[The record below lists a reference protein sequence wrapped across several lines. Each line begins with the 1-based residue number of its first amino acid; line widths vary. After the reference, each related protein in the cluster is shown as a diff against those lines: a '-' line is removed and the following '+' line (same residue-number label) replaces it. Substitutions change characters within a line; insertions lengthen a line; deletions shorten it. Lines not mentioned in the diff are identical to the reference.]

1 MVLSCEAALEPAR
14 LGFTAAGWRTEVDR
28 LPDPGPLAAL
38 PARRTVRTPFT
49 AATVPV
55 GLQVAW
61 RERPDAEG
69 AELRW
74 VGAPGERVGVTAPA
88 TGDKPAA
95 SHSSRASGC
104 TSWPSS
110 SPNQCRRC
118 RRCSSFGPYAAS
130 RRAASRPDR
139 PSGAA
144 PRSRSRSS
152 TGSRG
157 SS

>member
-1 MVLSCEAALEPAR
+1 MLELYADRSRQLPALDPDGRSMVLSCGAALEPAR

-61 RERPDAEG
+61 RELAEAEG

-74 VGAPGERVGVTAPA
+74 V
-88 TGDKPAA
+88 
-95 SHSSRASGC
+95 
-104 TSWPSS
+104 
-110 SPNQCRRC
+110 
-118 RRCSSFGPYAAS
+118 
-130 RRAASRPDR
+130 
-139 PSGAA
+139 AA
-144 PRSRSRSS
+144 P
-152 TGSRG
+152 
-157 SS
+157 